1 VLASTE
7 QSFGQG
13 SFNDQG
19 SITTSHHF
27 PLPQIRFGVVFYW
40 TDERLAGY
48 EGFSLPSTLWGP
60 ELFVKNRLGELER
73 DFEQVGSSSD
83 R

>member
-1 VLASTE
+1 MDKVVLTI
-7 QSFGQG
+7 
-13 SFNDQG
+13 N
-19 SITTSHHF
+19 HHF
-27 PLPQIRFGVVFYW
+27 APLPLPQIRFGVVFYW

-48 EGFSLPSTLWGP
+48 EGFSLPLTLWGP

-73 DFEQVGSSSD
+73 DFEQVGSSIIE